1 VDAGA
6 AGRQRLHCHH
16 ADQAGQHGDE
26 VLQHDIIEQLP
37 ISEKQFDLKT
47 SQNQC
52 HGRKQLKASIVCNL
66 EFFRMLFIHNVFL
79 NSSLDFLENIVLLNT

>member
-1 VDAGA
+1 MDAGA

-16 ADQAGQHGDE
+16 ADQDQHGQHGDE

-37 ISEKQFDLKT
+37 ISEKDFDFKT

-52 HGRKQLKASIVCNL
+52 HGRKQLKASRVCSLRYL
-66 EFFRMLFIHNVFL
+66 EISYTHTL
-79 NSSLDFLENIVLLNT
+79 SS

>member
-1 VDAGA
+1 MDAGA

-37 ISEKQFDLKT
+37 ISEKDFDLKLHT
-47 SQNQC
+47 T
-52 HGRKQLKASIVCNL
+52 
-66 EFFRMLFIHNVFL
+66 NVMVV
-79 NSSLDFLENIVLLNT
+79 SS